1 MSQTKAELVNGLNIN
16 AALADAVTVD
26 SSGRLL
32 LGTTTEG
39 HTSADDLTVANSG
52 SGGITI
58 RSGTSNDGNLW
69 FSDGTSG
76 DAEYRG
82 YVQYEHANDK
92 FNFGTAAT
100 TRLTIDSS
108 GNFGIGTSSP
118 TDYDNAADNLVV
130 KGTGNTGITVAT
142 TNTASNTSLVFSDG
156 TGNADDK
163 FRGAVQYIH
172 NGDVMRFLTSATERM
187 RLRTSTCGLMIN
199 DDGSTRIG
207 EPMLH
212 VLNGGSG
219 NNVASFFFNTT
230 DDRDVVII
238 RHNGASGGTS
248 RGMINIL
255 NSAGN
260 GVGHIH
266 GTGSTVTYNSVSD
279 YRLKENVVAI
289 SDGITRLKTLKPSR
303 FNFIADAETT
313 VDGFLAHEVT
323 AVPEA
328 ITGTKD
334 AVDSD
339 NNPIYQAID
348 QSKLVPLLT
357 AALQEAVAK
366 IEVLETKVAALEAA

>member
-187 RLRTSTCGLMIN
+187 RLRTSTGGLMIN

-248 RGMINIL
+248 RGMINFL

>member
-187 RLRTSTCGLMIN
+187 RLRTSTG
-199 DDGSTRIG
+199 
-207 EPMLH
+207 
-212 VLNGGSG
+212 
-219 NNVASFFFNTT
+219 
-230 DDRDVVII
+230 
-238 RHNGASGGTS
+238 
-248 RGMINIL
+248 
-255 NSAGN
+255 
-260 GVGHIH
+260 
-266 GTGSTVTYNSVSD
+266 
-279 YRLKENVVAI
+279 RL
-289 SDGITRLKTLKPSR
+289 
-303 FNFIADAETT
+303 
-313 VDGFLAHEVT
+313 
-323 AVPEA
+323 
-328 ITGTKD
+328 
-334 AVDSD
+334 
-339 NNPIYQAID
+339 
-348 QSKLVPLLT
+348 
-357 AALQEAVAK
+357 
-366 IEVLETKVAALEAA
+366 

>member
-187 RLRTSTCGLMIN
+187 RLRTSTGGLMIN

-248 RGMINIL
+248 RGMINFL

-339 NNPIYQAID
+339 NNPIYQSID

-366 IEVLETKVAALEAA
+366 IEVLETSLL